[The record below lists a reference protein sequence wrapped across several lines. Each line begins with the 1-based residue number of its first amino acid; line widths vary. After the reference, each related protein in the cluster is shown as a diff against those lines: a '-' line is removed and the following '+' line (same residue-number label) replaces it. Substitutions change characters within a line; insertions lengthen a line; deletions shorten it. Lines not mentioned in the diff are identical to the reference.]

1 MKKHI
6 HIIGIL
12 ALALVTIFA
21 CKKDGE
27 DIKKEDERFSVA
39 IKVAAGKESTENAI
53 LIGTKAALK
62 VALTTKGE
70 PVMIKKVANKN
81 NVFIPIGDDDVEP
94 VDPSEACWDEINAY
108 AAARRNEWQAL
119 ANQTCTTVIRCI
131 TCPNAGGG
139 LFVMY
144 AIAPNSIKCA
154 VLDFESAYSLAKFN
168 FNDNELE
175 GEAVASVIRGR

>member
-1 MKKHI
+1 MKKHM

-27 DIKKEDERFSVA
+27 EVKKEDDRFSVA

-53 LIGTKAALK
+53 LIGNKAALK
-62 VALTTKGE
+62 AALSKKGA

-81 NVFIPIGDDDVEP
+81 NVFIPVNDDVKP
-94 VDPSEACWDEINAY
+94 VDPSEACWSEITAY
-108 AAARRNEWQAL
+108 AAAHRNEWQAL

-144 AIAPNSIKCA
+144 AIEPNSINCA
-154 VLDFESAYSLAKFN
+154 AIDFETAYALAKFN
-168 FNDNELE
+168 FNDSELE